1 MTNARFWAGTSVMRY
16 KSDLRPGAERLAQY
30 YDQFGRLLLADS
42 VEKVAPPSG
51 LRQNLYIGQQG
62 STQHDGTVIE
72 WAGTTVLLI
81 QP

>member
-1 MTNARFWAGTSVMRY
+1 
-16 KSDLRPGAERLAQY
+16 
-30 YDQFGRLLLADS
+30 LADS
-42 VEKVAPPSG
+42 VEKVALPSG

-62 STQHDGTVIE
+62 SMQHDGTVIE

>member
-42 VEKVAPPSG
+42 VEKVGFSADLNS
-51 LRQNLYIGQQG
+51 
-62 STQHDGTVIE
+62 
-72 WAGTTVLLI
+72 GTTI
-81 QP
+81 A